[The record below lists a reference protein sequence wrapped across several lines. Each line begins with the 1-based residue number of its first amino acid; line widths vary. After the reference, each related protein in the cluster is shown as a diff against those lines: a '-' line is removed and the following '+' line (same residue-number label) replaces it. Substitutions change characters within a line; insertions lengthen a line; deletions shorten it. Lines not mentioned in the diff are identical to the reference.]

1 MAVAQEKEIHMK
13 TMKSFLAMALCVCA
27 MLFACEATA
36 GISTQKAVEPG
47 VWTSDFDGAMK
58 YAEAANIPVVV
69 FWANKGCA
77 HCESIEK
84 EMKKAYFSE
93 WMDYKDML
101 MVFVESNS
109 TVKRWIKE
117 NASRKISDYPFIA
130 VYWPRNTKGEKVLEG
145 FSGYKG
151 NMGVYGASSKDSNIQ
166 QIIDTIEFLLPDWDP
181 SGVVPD
187 PDPVYY
193 TVNFVVDAAKGT
205 ATGALSQQVES
216 GKGAVAPTVKA
227 KDGWEFA
234 GWDKAFAKV
243 TTDMTVTAKF
253 SAVVPDPDPVYY
265 TVNFVVDAEK
275 GTATGEL
282 SQSVLSG
289 KGAVAPTVTAN
300 EGWEFVG
307 WDTSFSKVKSDL
319 TVTALFE
326 QPVARDEIDPAVFFK
341 KAKTL
346 KAIAYNEGELFGR
359 AAITLGKYNSKKKY
373 LKATFKITSFGGK
386 SYSKS
391 LNLVPDKYGDFLD
404 VAVAFKSPI
413 GAMVFDLY
421 NGEDGYEVVGEGDDY
436 SVESGEDIVL
446 GGLLENEEMS
456 FSADVEAELGNDNYE
471 FLIDFP
477 MGALATVKKGKT
489 LNFGSAP
496 KIAYNRFRE
505 DGETWYELAEFDEER
520 YPNVNA
526 IKLTY
531 KPDTGVFSGSFKV
544 YASNEFAVDEG
555 KKPTLKTYT
564 AKFSGYVVNGF
575 GVGTVSVKIGNK
587 TYTGTCSL
595 D

>member
-1 MAVAQEKEIHMK
+1 MK
-13 TMKSFLAMALCVCA
+13 TMRSFLAKAFCVCA
-27 MLFACEATA
+27 MLFASEAMA
-36 GISTQKAVEPG
+36 GYITTQRAVVPG
-47 VWTSDFDGAMK
+47 VWTSDFDGAMA
-58 YAEAANIPVVV
+58 YAEAENIPMMV
-69 FWANKGCA
+69 FWANAGCS
-77 HCESIEK
+77 HCEGIEK
-84 EMKKAYFSE
+84 EMNKEYFSE
-93 WMDYKDML
+93 WMDYNDIL
-101 MVFVESNS
+101 MVFVEGNA
-109 TVKRWIKE
+109 TVKKWIKA
-117 NASRKISDYPFIA
+117 NAQTKITQYPYIG
-130 VYWPRNTKGEKVLEG
+130 VYWPRNTKGEMVLEG

-151 NMGVYGASSKDSNIQ
+151 NMGLYGASSKDSNIQ
-166 QIIDTIEFLLPDWDP
+166 QIIDTLEFLLSDWDP

-193 TVNFVVDAAKGT
+193 TVNFVVDAEKGT
-205 ATGALSQQVES
+205 ATGALSQQIES

-227 KDGWEFA
+227 KDGWEFT
-234 GWDKAFAKV
+234 GWDKTFNKV
-243 TTDMTVTAKF
+243 TTDLTVTARF
-253 SAVVPDPDPVYY
+253 SAVEPDPDPVYY

-275 GTATGEL
+275 GAATGEL

-319 TVTALFE
+319 TVTAMFE
-326 QPVARDEIDPAVFFK
+326 QPVEREEIDPAVFFK
-341 KAKTL
+341 KAKKL
-346 KAIAYNEGELFGR
+346 EAIAYKDGELFGN
-359 AAITLGKYNSKKKY
+359 ATITLGKYNAKKKY

-391 LNLVPDKYGDFLD
+391 LNLVPNEYGDFNE
-404 VAVAFKSPI
+404 VEVAFKSPI

-421 NGEDGYEVVGEGDDY
+421 NGEDGYEIFGQGDEY

-456 FSADVEAELGNDNYE
+456 FSADVEAEPENDNYE
-471 FLIDFP
+471 FLVDFP
-477 MGALATVKKGKT
+477 MGAFAEVKKGKT
-489 LNFGSAP
+489 LSFGAAP
-496 KIAYNRFRE
+496 KIKYSKFRE
-505 DGETWYELAEFDEER
+505 DGYTWYELAEFDEER

-531 KPDTGVFSGSFKV
+531 KPATGAFSGSFKV
-544 YASNEFAVDEG
+544 YASNEFAVDDG

-575 GVGTVSVKIGNK
+575 GVGTVSVKIGKK

>member
-1 MAVAQEKEIHMK
+1 MK
-13 TMKSFLAMALCVCA
+13 TMKSFLAVALCACA
-27 MLFACEATA
+27 MLFACEALA
-36 GISTQKAVEPG
+36 GYIHTQKSVEPG
-47 VWTSDFDGAMK
+47 VWTSDFDGAMA
-58 YAEAANIPVVV
+58 YAEAANIPMLV
-69 FWANKGCA
+69 FWANAGCA
-77 HCESIEK
+77 HCEGIEK
-84 EMKKAYFSE
+84 EMNKAYFSQ
-93 WMDYKDML
+93 WMAENQLL

-109 TVKRWIKE
+109 AVKKWIKA
-117 NASRKISDYPFIA
+117 NSRTKLNDYPYMAI
-130 VYWPRNTKGEKVLEG
+130 YWPRNSAGELVLEG
-145 FSGYKG
+145 FSAYKG
-151 NMGVYGASSKDSNIQ
+151 NMKLYGASSKDSNIQ
-166 QIIDTIEFLLPDWDP
+166 QIIDAVEFLLPDWDP
-181 SGVVPD
+181 SGVEPD

-193 TVNFVVDAAKGT
+193 TVKFVVDAAKGT

-227 KDGWEFA
+227 KDGWDFT
-234 GWDKAFAKV
+234 GWDKTFNKV
-243 TTDMTVTAKF
+243 TEDLTVTAKF
-253 SAVVPDPDPVYY
+253 SAVEPDPDPVYY

-282 SQSVLSG
+282 SQQVLSG
-289 KGAVAPTVTAN
+289 KSAVEPTVTAN
-300 EGWEFVG
+300 EGWEFAG
-307 WDTSFSKVKSDL
+307 WDVKSFNKVTSDL

-326 QPVARDEIDPAVFFK
+326 QPVQRDEVDPAKFFK

-346 KAIAYNEGELFGR
+346 QAVAYKGDDLFGR
-359 AAITLGKYNSKKKY
+359 ATITLGKYNAKKKY

-391 LNLVPDKYGDFLD
+391 LKLVPNEYGDFLE
-404 VAVAFKSPI
+404 VAVAFKSPV

-421 NGEDGYEVVGEGDDY
+421 NGEDGYEIFGQGDDY

-456 FSADVEAELGNDNYE
+456 FSVDVEAELENDDYD
-471 FLIDFP
+471 FLVDFP
-477 MGALATVKKGKT
+477 MGAFAEVKKGKT

-496 KIAYNRFRE
+496 KITYKKFRE
-505 DGETWYELAEFDEER
+505 DGETWYALAEFDEER

-531 KPDTGVFSGSFKV
+531 KPDTGAFSGSFKI
-544 YASNEFAVDEG
+544 YASNEFAVDDG
-555 KKPTLKTYT
+555 RKPTLKTYT
-564 AKFSGYVVNGF
+564 AKVSGYVVNGV
-575 GVGTVSVKIGNK
+575 GVGTVSVKIGRK

>member
-1 MAVAQEKEIHMK
+1 MK
-13 TMKSFLAMALCVCA
+13 TMKSFLAMALSVCA
-27 MLFACEATA
+27 MLFACKATA
-36 GISTQKAVEPG
+36 GYIVTQKAVYPG
-47 VWTSDFDGAMK
+47 VWTSDFYGAME
-58 YAEAANIPVVV
+58 YAENANIPMVV
-69 FWANKGCA
+69 FWANAGCS

-84 EMKKAYFSE
+84 EMNKAYFSE
-93 WMDYKDML
+93 WMDYNDML
-101 MVFVESNS
+101 MVFIESDS
-109 TVKRWIKE
+109 TVKKWIKA
-117 NASRKISDYPFIA
+117 NAPGTIKAFPFMA
-130 VYWPRNTKGEKVLEG
+130 VYWPRNTKGEMVLEG
-145 FSGYKG
+145 FSAYKG
-151 NMGVYGASSKDSNIQ
+151 NMGLYGANSKDSNIQ

-205 ATGALSQQVES
+205 VTGELSQQVES
-216 GKGAVAPTVKA
+216 GEGAVAPTVKA
-227 KDGWEFA
+227 KDGWEFT
-234 GWDKAFAKV
+234 GWDKTFNKV
-243 TTDMTVTAKF
+243 TTDLTVTAKF
-253 SAVVPDPDPVYY
+253 SAVEPDPDPVYY
-265 TVNFVVDAEK
+265 TVNFVVDADK

-326 QPVARDEIDPAVFFK
+326 EPAIRDEIDPAVFFK

-346 KAIAYNEGELFGR
+346 EAIAYKDGELFGR
-359 AAITLGKYNSKKKY
+359 AAITLGKYNTKKKY

-391 LNLVPDKYGDFLD
+391 LNLVPDEYGDFLE
-404 VAVAFKSPI
+404 VAVAFKSPV

-421 NGEDGYEVVGEGDDY
+421 NGEDGYEIFGQGDDY

-456 FSADVEAELGNDNYE
+456 FSVDVEAEPENDNYE

-477 MGALATVKKGKT
+477 MGAFAEVKNGKT

-496 KIAYNRFRE
+496 KIKYSKFRE
-505 DGETWYELAEFDEER
+505 DGYTWYELAEFDEER

-531 KPDTGVFSGSFKV
+531 KPDTGAFSGSFKV

-555 KKPTLKTYT
+555 KKPTLKSYT

-575 GVGTVSVKIGNK
+575 GVGTVSVKIGKK

>member
-1 MAVAQEKEIHMK
+1 MK
-13 TMKSFLAMALCVCA
+13 TMKSFLAMALCVGA
-27 MLFACEATA
+27 MLFAYEAKA
-36 GISTQKAVEPG
+36 GYIVTQTAVEPG
-47 VWTSDFDGAMK
+47 VWSSDFYGAME
-58 YAEAANIPVVV
+58 YAEAANIPMIV
-69 FWANKGCA
+69 FWANPGCS
-77 HCESIEK
+77 HCEGIEK
-84 EMKKAYFSE
+84 EMNKEYFSE
-93 WMDYKDML
+93 WMDYNKLL
-101 MVFVESNS
+101 MVFVESDS
-109 TVKRWIKE
+109 SVKKWIKA
-117 NASRKISDYPFIA
+117 NAPTKIKAFPYMG
-130 VYWPRNTKGEKVLEG
+130 VYWPRNSKGEMVLEG
-145 FSGYKG
+145 FSAYKG
-151 NMGVYGASSKDSNIQ
+151 NMGLYGANSKDSNIQ

-181 SGVVPD
+181 TGVVPA

-193 TVNFVVDAAKGT
+193 TVSFVVDAAKGS
-205 ATGALSQQVES
+205 ATGELSQQVES
-216 GKGAVAPTVKA
+216 GKSAVAPSVNA

-234 GWDKAFAKV
+234 GWDKSFSNV
-243 TTDMTVTAKF
+243 TADMTVTARF
-253 SAVVPDPDPVYY
+253 SAVEPDPDPVYY

-275 GTATGEL
+275 GAATGEL

-319 TVTALFE
+319 TVTAMFE
-326 QPVARDEIDPAVFFK
+326 QPVEREEIDPAVLFK

-346 KAIAYNEGELFGR
+346 EAIAYKDGELFGR
-359 AAITLGKYNSKKKY
+359 AAITLGKYNAKKRY
-373 LKATFKITSFGGK
+373 LKAKFKITSFAGK

-391 LNLVPDKYGDFLD
+391 MNLVPNEYGDFLE
-404 VAVAFKSPI
+404 VGVAFKSPI

-421 NGEDGYEVVGEGDDY
+421 NGEDGYEIFGQGDDY

-456 FSADVEAELGNDNYE
+456 FSVDVEAELENDDYE
-471 FLIDFP
+471 FLVDFP
-477 MGALATVKKGKT
+477 MGAFAEVKKGKT

-496 KIAYNRFRE
+496 KITYKRFRE
-505 DGETWYELAEFDEER
+505 DGETWYVLAEYDEER

-531 KPDTGVFSGSFKV
+531 KPATGAFSGSFKV
-544 YASNEFAVDEG
+544 YASNEFAVDDG
-555 KKPTLKTYT
+555 KKPTLKAYT
-564 AKFSGYVVNGF
+564 AKFSGYVVNGA
-575 GVGTVSVKIGNK
+575 GVGTVSVKIGRK